1 MSNYLKKF
9 LEPSHFTGTSNSGE
23 NCPHEPFS
31 PEFFCL
37 RKARHVRFAGLA
49 CAAICAAKRFAFHRR
64 QPALA
69 GRAPYPV
76 KIARWCRS
84 SPFNFS
90 GTHPCHHG
98 FPREVGRS
106 AAELRGLLPRRSGK
120 ALNPAS
126 RSRHCTARWCGR
138 TRTSRRGR
146 CSQAPC
152 GSTRARRPCRKV
164 CAPWRHDNRQN
175 PGRS

>member
-1 MSNYLKKF
+1 MSGIFLTQNIISNPGWDVKPQF

-23 NCPHEPFS
+23 NCPHGPFS

-64 QPALA
+64 QPAPA

-84 SPFNFS
+84 PPFNFQRNTLMPSWPPTRRRPRCICVARLLPVRRHFS
-90 GTHPCHHG
+90 GTHPCQHG
-98 FPREVGRS
+98 FPREVGRG
-106 AAELRGLLPRRSGK
+106 AAELRGLLPRRRGK
-120 ALNPAS
+120 ALSPAS
-126 RSRHCTARWCGR
+126 RSRRYTAR
-138 TRTSRRGR
+138 
-146 CSQAPC
+146 
-152 GSTRARRPCRKV
+152 
-164 CAPWRHDNRQN
+164 
-175 PGRS
+175 